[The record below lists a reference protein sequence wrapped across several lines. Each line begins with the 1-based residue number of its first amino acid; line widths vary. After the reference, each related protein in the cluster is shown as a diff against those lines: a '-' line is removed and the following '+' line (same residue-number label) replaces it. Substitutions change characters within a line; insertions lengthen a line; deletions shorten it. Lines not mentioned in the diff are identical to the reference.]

1 MLLVFCF
8 SYNVRQCKIGYSVVH
23 VQLCLK
29 ITFVYYYYDDDD
41 EDDDDDDDE
50 VYLNASVLRLKYSA
64 QD

>member
-1 MLLVFCF
+1 M
-8 SYNVRQCKIGYSVVH
+8 H

-50 VYLNASVLRLKYSA
+50 VYLNASALRLKYSA